1 MQWHRVSQYRSHGY
15 LFNLIA
21 RSRLTWSASLNT
33 VLTVISLIQKR
44 NRRRRKILR
53 LNTVLTVI
61 SLITITRDNENGTAS
76 LNTVLT
82 VISLITLISNNISHL
97 FNFSSSC
104 NPLTIIC
111 LTSIFPIFRKFTHF
125 SLQTKRKQ
133 PYLY

>member
-1 MQWHRVSQYRSHGY
+1 MRLNTVLTVISLIAKAQSCKEKFLSQYRSHGYLFNQDYAEVKLVDRKSQYRSHGY
-15 LFNLIA
+15 LFNL
-21 RSRLTWSASLNT
+21 LCT
-33 VLTVISLIQKR
+33 VVF
-44 NRRRRKILR
+44 
-53 LNTVLTVI
+53 
-61 SLITITRDNENGTAS
+61 GAMFS

>member
-1 MQWHRVSQYRSHGY
+1 M
-15 LFNLIA
+15 LAIAATLI
-21 RSRLTWSASLNT
+21 LTKFLKT
-33 VLTVISLIQKR
+33 YKLLC
-44 NRRRRKILR
+44 
-53 LNTVLTVI
+53 
-61 SLITITRDNENGTAS
+61 

-125 SLQTKRKQ
+125 LLQTKRKQ